1 MQVFLQ
7 KYSRIVTH
15 TAVGMCR
22 YFMKNTCKYLHIETS
37 GCPPLCLYLH
47 VCRPMS

>member
-22 YFMKNTCKYLHIETS
+22 YFMQNTCK
-37 GCPPLCLYLH
+37 
-47 VCRPMS
+47 